1 MLDTK
6 NQTIA
11 KLISGVKSKLGQ
23 INVILKQKSKRCSTT
38 MGSSND
44 GNVFLDDLGNQDSEE
59 NEWGELTGRT
69 EQAPLSPNEQ
79 LSIKKRDSLHPA
91 RPSLIKLDDQLNQ
104 SRSLQN
110 LSDLLKT
117 SSELYSQP
125 KKRKSSNK
133 DKLDQ
138 KV

>member
-1 MLDTK
+1 MLDTE

-69 EQAPLSPNEQ
+69 EHAPLSPNEQ

-91 RPSLIKLDDQLNQ
+91 RPSLIKLDD
-104 SRSLQN
+104 
-110 LSDLLKT
+110 
-117 SSELYSQP
+117 
-125 KKRKSSNK
+125 
-133 DKLDQ
+133 
-138 KV
+138 